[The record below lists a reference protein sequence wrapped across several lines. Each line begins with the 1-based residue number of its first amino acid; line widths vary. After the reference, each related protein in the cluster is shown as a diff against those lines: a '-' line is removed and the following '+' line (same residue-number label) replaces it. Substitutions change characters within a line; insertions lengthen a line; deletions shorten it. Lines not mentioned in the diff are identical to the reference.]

1 MHVVILNKG
10 AAATCKFGSAT
21 KALRNKDPLPRV
33 YTPAGK
39 LQNTAEEDSVGT
51 SSIVNPQVFAVIAWV

>member
-1 MHVVILNKG
+1 MHVAVLNKG

-39 LQNTAEEDSVGT
+39 LPNTAEEDSVG
-51 SSIVNPQVFAVIAWV
+51 SIVNPQVFAVIAWL